1 MALLDDL
8 LRQFPTLQVER
19 DIDAYLLNHYPQSYR
34 DVVDA
39 DMEMGRSYHSG
50 KVFTGPGGEV
60 IGLNLY
66 KTDLT
71 DEQAQWL
78 IQADW
83 PHLRVLNLARNQLT
97 RFVFTEKMP
106 ALTRVGIN
114 HNEQLQ
120 SLRCEDGLDQLRWV
134 DAAFCD
140 LRQFR
145 VPKSY
150 TGLQFLR
157 LDGNKQLGDFRFD
170 GPCPW
175 LEVLFLRG
183 GSLKSFSLPAGFGQ
197 LVHLYLNQNQI
208 ETLELAG
215 ELGELRTLQ
224 LRGNKLDSLPFSL
237 IRYKKLEALYVGD
250 NPLSQIPSGIITKE
264 KDQSSLSEVLS
275 YLREADKGERPNTR
289 VKLVLVGNGRTGKTS
304 LYRRLKGEPFNPREK
319 FTHGVQLGQLD
330 KQHLPNVHTESL
342 ELQVWDFGGQEIFYA
357 THQFFLNDNALYL
370 LTWTDPSYVE
380 EARKQIESDFPNE
393 AWRSREYWLENIRH
407 HAPGS
412 PILMVQTFAD
422 KRKIPIDEAGYF
434 EHPYRAAC
442 LTFDASNDLGL
453 AELRREVGR
462 KLSQELDFLGMP
474 IANTYLDAVAKISE
488 IVDERNRSRERPVIS
503 WADFEALC
511 HEIGL
516 EPGEENARNLCRYLH
531 HAGALVYFGDDAR
544 FPNLRDLIFIDP
556 DWLTTQVY
564 KLVNPSL
571 LHSEPKGRITAAYV
585 AKAWSDFSP
594 REQAQMLE
602 LLTGFDLIFKERGKG
617 DRYIAPQYLPEVLS
631 EEAQTLLHDREEAL
645 KAGFSFRFTG
655 YMPDN
660 VTVNFLCKYGPYSS
674 ELYWR
679 NGIAFKNQANAEA
692 VVRFDPQARLCQVST
707 ANSPEGKSLQREIC
721 QAFLALSKHAPAE
734 VSLDGEHFVSW
745 PEVKKC
751 FELGNLRIQAC
762 HIDTGAA
769 LIQEAAAFRHLVIE
783 LRTEFSDEPMKESSE
798 SPTLPGPDAFHKKDL
813 MPSGVSEQKILAET
827 VEENAVPKGILFLAA
842 NPDTLSKVRTDQ
854 EHRILKAEF
863 ERGESARKYY
873 RFLDSRFAVTI
884 SELTRALNDGPQIIH
899 FAGHGKQEGIIIS
912 DENNQPLLLPEGA
925 IRRIFKNLKAKT
937 ELVILNAC
945 YSAEQARVISSFGIY
960 VMGSNDQV
968 WDEASVVF
976 SKGFYLGLGLGKS
989 YEDCYN
995 DGIIQVATH
1004 FPAEA
1009 DKFEVWHNG
1018 KKLPW

>member
-39 DMEMGRSYHSG
+39 DMEMGRSYHGS

-83 PHLRVLNLARNQLT
+83 PQLRVLNLARNQLT
-97 RFVFTEKMP
+97 RFVLTERMR

-183 GSLKSFSLPAGFGQ
+183 GSLKFFSLPAGFDQ

-224 LRGNKLDSLPFSL
+224 LRGNKLESLPASL
-237 IRYKKLEALYVGD
+237 IQYPKLEALYVGD
-250 NPLSQIPSGIITKE
+250 NPLSAIPNGIITKE

-275 YLREADKGERPNTR
+275 YLRESVKGERPNTR

-304 LYRRLKGEPFNPREK
+304 LYRRLKNEPFNPYEE
-319 FTHGVQLGQLD
+319 FTHGVKLGQLD
-330 KQHLPNVHTESL
+330 KQHLPEVSTDSL

-370 LTWTDPSYVE
+370 LTWTDPAYVE
-380 EARKQIESDFPNE
+380 EARKRIEPDFPNE

-422 KRKIPIDEAGYF
+422 KRKIPIDEAGYY
-434 EHPYRAAC
+434 EQPYRAAC

-488 IVDERNRSRERPVIS
+488 IVDEKNQSLERPVIS

-511 HEIGL
+511 REIGL

-531 HAGALVYFGDDAR
+531 HAGSLVYFGDDAR

-571 LHSEPKGRITAAYV
+571 LHSEPKGRITAAYM
-585 AKAWSDFSP
+585 AEAWSDFSP
-594 REQAQMLE
+594 REQVQMLE

-617 DRYIAPQYLPEVLS
+617 DRYIAPQYLPETLP
-631 EEAQTLLHDREEAL
+631 EEAQDQLDDRL
-645 KAGFSFRFTG
+645 KSLNSGFSFRFTG

-660 VTVNFLCKYGPYSS
+660 VTVNFLCKYGPYSR

-679 NGIAFKNQANAEA
+679 TGIAFKNEANAEA
-692 VVRFDPQARLCQVST
+692 VVRFDPQARLCEVHT
-707 ANSPEGKSLQREIC
+707 AASPEGYALQREIC
-721 QAFLALSKHAPAE
+721 QAFLILSRQAPAE
-734 VSLDGEHFVSW
+734 ISLDGAHFVSW
-745 PEVKKC
+745 RELTNC
-751 FELGNLRIQAC
+751 FELGNLRIQAR
-762 HIDTGAA
+762 HIRSGATQV
-769 LIQEAAAFRHLVIE
+769 LEASAFRHFTADLRSESHYGNATKEPFPVEPLGTSQPEAEAGFDIYKVPIYFSHAWADNEGANSLVNLLYEELEKSGFRVIRDKEGIPFGGSIE
-783 LRTEFSDEPMKESSE
+783 QFMGELGQAPLILVFSSE
-798 SPTLPGPDAFHKKDL
+798 KYAQSPNCLFELYEIARHAKWEKTAF
-813 MPSGVSEQKILAET
+813 QA
-827 VEENAVPKGILFLAA
+827 
-842 NPDTLSKVRTDQ
+842 
-854 EHRILKAEF
+854 RILPVLVKFVNFTEPDV
-863 ERGESARKYY
+863 
-873 RFLDSRFAVTI
+873 LDTYFAHW
-884 SELTRALNDGPQIIH
+884 E
-899 FAGHGKQEGIIIS
+899 KQEKKWKDFIEARSVQATPEQFGRYQRVKDINAHFGKLADWLADLNGS
-912 DENNQPLLLPEGA
+912 KREELSANNFEMVKQ
-925 IRRIFKNLKAKT
+925 T
-937 ELVILNAC
+937 IL
-945 YSAEQARVISSFGIY
+945 QRLQTFV
-960 VMGSNDQV
+960 
-968 WDEASVVF
+968 
-976 SKGFYLGLGLGKS
+976 
-989 YEDCYN
+989 
-995 DGIIQVATH
+995 
-1004 FPAEA
+1004 
-1009 DKFEVWHNG
+1009 
-1018 KKLPW
+1018 